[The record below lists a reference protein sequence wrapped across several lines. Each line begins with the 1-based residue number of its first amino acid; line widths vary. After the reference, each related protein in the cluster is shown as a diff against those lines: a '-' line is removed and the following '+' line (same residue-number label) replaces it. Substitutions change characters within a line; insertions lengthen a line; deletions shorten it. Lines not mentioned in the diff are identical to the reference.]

1 MPDIHSFESIW
12 FVDFEFCASAGR
24 RPQPLCLVAEEL
36 RSGRVVRRWLE
47 GSLSC
52 NAPYPTDKETLF
64 VSFFASAEIS
74 CHLALGWR
82 VPERILDLYVEFR
95 NLTNGRT
102 TPRGRGLLGALSCFG
117 LPGIGDDDKDSLRQL
132 AKRGGPYSEEEREEL
147 LDYCQ
152 SDVRA
157 LRLLFQAM
165 QENIDSPRAL
175 LRGRY
180 MAAVARMEHQGVPLD
195 AVTLNALRSRWSELQ
210 VRLVAEVDDD
220 YGVYEGQTF
229 KRERFESYLHQR
241 EIAWPRLP
249 SGALALDDRTF
260 SSMALLHPK
269 LRPLKELRRVMGQL
283 RLTAIAMR
291 PDDRNRCLLS
301 PYGAKTGRNTPS
313 STAFIFGGPAWLR
326 HLIQPPPGRA
336 LAYIDWSQQEFGIA
350 AALSGDLAMQ
360 DAYLSGDP
368 YLAFG
373 KQAGGIPDHGTKQS
387 HAAQREQFKACVL
400 ATQYGMG
407 PQSFAQRIGKP
418 LRVAR
423 ELLDVH
429 RRTYRQFW
437 NWSDSAVAYGLLN
450 RSIHTVFGWRLST
463 VAGTNS
469 RTLRNFP
476 AQGNGAEMLRLASC
490 LISEAGVEL
499 AAPVHDAVLIEAET
513 DNIDDAVRTT
523 QVLMRKASSI
533 VLDGFELRT
542 DVEIIR
548 HPGRFVDERGV
559 AMWSRIQRMLK
570 SDTTQEVRPL
580 ASDTPVAR

>member
-1 MPDIHSFESIW
+1 M
-12 FVDFEFCASAGR
+12 
-24 RPQPLCLVAEEL
+24 
-36 RSGRVVRRWLE
+36 
-47 GSLSC
+47 
-52 NAPYPTDKETLF
+52 
-64 VSFFASAEIS
+64 
-74 CHLALGWR
+74 
-82 VPERILDLYVEFR
+82 
-95 NLTNGRT
+95 
-102 TPRGRGLLGALSCFG
+102 
-117 LPGIGDDDKDSLRQL
+117 
-132 AKRGGPYSEEEREEL
+132 
-147 LDYCQ
+147 
-152 SDVRA
+152 
-157 LRLLFQAM
+157 
-165 QENIDSPRAL
+165 
-175 LRGRY
+175 
-180 MAAVARMEHQGVPLD
+180 
-195 AVTLNALRSRWSELQ
+195 
-210 VRLVAEVDDD
+210 RLVAEVDDD

-407 PQSFAQRIGKP
+407 PQRA
-418 LRVAR
+418 L
-423 ELLDVH
+423 
-429 RRTYRQFW
+429 
-437 NWSDSAVAYGLLN
+437 
-450 RSIHTVFGWRLST
+450 SI
-463 VAGTNS
+463 
-469 RTLRNFP
+469 
-476 AQGNGAEMLRLASC
+476 
-490 LISEAGVEL
+490 
-499 AAPVHDAVLIEAET
+499 
-513 DNIDDAVRTT
+513 
-523 QVLMRKASSI
+523 
-533 VLDGFELRT
+533 
-542 DVEIIR
+542 
-548 HPGRFVDERGV
+548 
-559 AMWSRIQRMLK
+559 
-570 SDTTQEVRPL
+570 
-580 ASDTPVAR
+580 